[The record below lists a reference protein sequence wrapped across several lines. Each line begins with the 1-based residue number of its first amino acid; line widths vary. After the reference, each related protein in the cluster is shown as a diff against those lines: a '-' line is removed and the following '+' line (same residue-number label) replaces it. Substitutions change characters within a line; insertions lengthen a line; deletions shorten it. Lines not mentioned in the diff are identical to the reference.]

1 MSLSFISAGIN
12 FDLTLNGID
21 ELKKCEEVYAEIY
34 TSPIQEKEVK
44 NLEEKLNK
52 KIKIIER
59 DGVESNLLIERAKE
73 KEIGLVVV
81 GDALI
86 ATTHISLLI
95 ECRRKNIKTKVIHN
109 SSIFCAA
116 TGKSGLSPYRFGKS
130 ATLPY
135 WRKNYEPTS
144 PLECVEENLKRN
156 LHTILFLD
164 LDSKMGPMDAN
175 KGIEMIRK
183 IEEKLGRGIV
193 KKAIILSRIGYED
206 EKITYGFLDKLE
218 KSILGKPLFTF
229 IVPAK
234 LHIIEEE
241 YLEFFKIQK

>member
-1 MSLSFISAGIN
+1 
-12 FDLTLNGID
+12 
-21 ELKKCEEVYAEIY
+21 
-34 TSPIQEKEVK
+34 
-44 NLEEKLNK
+44 
-52 KIKIIER
+52 
-59 DGVESNLLIERAKE
+59 
-73 KEIGLVVV
+73 
-81 GDALI
+81 
-86 ATTHISLLI
+86 
-95 ECRRKNIKTKVIHN
+95 
-109 SSIFCAA
+109 
-116 TGKSGLSPYRFGKS
+116 
-130 ATLPY
+130 
-135 WRKNYEPTS
+135 
-144 PLECVEENLKRN
+144 
-156 LHTILFLD
+156 
-164 LDSKMGPMDAN
+164 MGPMDAN